1 MVAAAVALFGVSF
14 WPPFRRAALAG
25 ATIAAPLCL
34 YLTDF
39 PFLHWASLAALVTN
53 FAAAALLWRGTRD
66 VAFACLLPFMCVL
79 TLIAIFW
86 MRNFSVFHGLR
97 L

>member
-1 MVAAAVALFGVSF
+1 MVAAAIAAFGVSF
-14 WPPFRRAALAG
+14 WPRFRRAGLAG
-25 ATIAAPLCL
+25 AIVAAPLCL
-34 YLTDF
+34 YLKDF

-53 FAAAALLWRGTRD
+53 FVSAALLWRGKRD
-66 VAFACLLPFMCVL
+66 VAFACLVPFMCVL
-79 TLIAIFW
+79 ALIAIFW